1 MSRENV
7 EVARRWITVYNRR
20 DIESLLELSDVGI
33 EFRSIF
39 AAIETGGVFRGYPG
53 VFEYFKTLDDAYER
67 FEVVPH
73 DLLDAGAAALMVADA
88 DWRGKESGAEGT
100 TSIFVAFW
108 LRAGKVLRVE
118 TFTDRA
124 EALEAVGLR
133 E

>member
-1 MSRENV
+1 MSQENV
-7 EVARRWITVYNRR
+7 AVVRRWIEVYNRR
-20 DIESLLELSDVGI
+20 DIEALIEVSDADI

-73 DLLDAGAAALMVADA
+73 DVLDAGAAALMVADA
-88 DWRGKESGAEGT
+88 DWRGKESGAEAR

-124 EALEAVGLR
+124 QALDAVGLR